1 MRRSGALAALS
12 AGLDALERHGLFV
25 HWAALERG
33 IAGSSGP
40 VSMPLAL
47 LTISRTNLPTAHV
60 QLSGALEVDPDRGPL
75 TH

>member
-1 MRRSGALAALS
+1 
-12 AGLDALERHGLFV
+12 V